1 MNGFFM
7 SLKSG
12 KGESWGGLV
21 FFPSL
26 SEGPFPSERQG
37 FTLSGKGVCIQGD
50 LTGSLVSLP
59 EDGEKISSF
68 HYVSEEDE
76 REAAAL
82 KYAAETLIFYA
93 LKAAGHILKNV

>member
-12 KGESWGGLV
+12 KGDSWGGLV

-37 FTLSGKGVCIQGD
+37 FTLSGRGVCIQGD

-59 EDGEKISSF
+59 DKDGEKISSF
-68 HYVSEEDE
+68 HYVSSEEDE

-82 KYAAETLIFYA
+82 KYAAEDYIFYA
-93 LKAAGHILKNV
+93 LQAAGHILK